1 MARPGV
7 TKETIF
13 QAAQEL
19 DDEGRPVTV
28 TTVRDKLGKGSY
40 TTIADALKEWHADQ
54 EKKQTADAPEIPE
67 VLTRLMDRM
76 WSEAWK
82 IAHKVTESEREA
94 LVRARTQL
102 DQERQ
107 EMSVEIGRLEKEL
120 SAAQKELASERTKRE
135 AASADL
141 SQCQVG
147 SARLEGRTQEL
158 EKGLREKEKRVEHL
172 ERELVTLAR
181 AGGRE
186 KKGAE
191 KK

>member
-19 DDEGRPVTV
+19 DDEGRSVTV

-40 TTIADALKEWHADQ
+40 TTITDALKEWHADQ
-54 EKKQTADAPEIPE
+54 EKKQTSDAPPTPE
-67 VLTRLMDRM
+67 VLTRLTDRL
-76 WSEAWK
+76 WAEAWK
-82 IAHKVTESEREA
+82 IAYKAVESEREA
-94 LVRARTQL
+94 LARARTQL
-102 DQERQ
+102 DQERK
-107 EMSVEIGRLEKEL
+107 EMSAEIGRLEQEL
-120 SAAQKELASERTKRE
+120 SAAQKELASERNKRE
-135 AASADL
+135 SASAEL
-141 SQCQVG
+141 SQCKVK
-147 SARLEGRTQEL
+147 SAHLEGRTQEL

-172 ERELVTLAR
+172 ERELVALAR
-181 AGGRE
+181 TGGRE